1 MAWGVVYYRTAARR
15 VPAEAFLDACPAKVE
30 ATILAVLEAV
40 RAAPPPAFSG
50 GGKWEAMHGSMG
62 GYYEIRVTGPGRRHY
77 RVFCL
82 LDNGSDEEL
91 AQRGFEGPQIAV
103 INGMVKDHMTEFSDA
118 GYRRNVRDLGDDY
131 LGTLPRRIATSNDG
145 D

>member
-1 MAWGVVYYRTAARR
+1 MSWGVVYYRTSTGR
-15 VPAEAFLDACPAKVE
+15 VPAEVFLDACPAKVE

-50 GGKWEAMHGSMG
+50 GGKWEAMHGTMS

-77 RVFCL
+77 RLFCL
-82 LDNGSDEEL
+82 LDNGSDEDL
-91 AQRGFEGPQIAV
+91 AARGFTAPQIAV
-103 INGMVKDHMTEFSDA
+103 INGMVKDHMTEFADPE
-118 GYRRNVRDLGDDY
+118 YRRNVRDLGDDY
-131 LGTLPRRIATSNDG
+131 LGTLPRRIVTGND